1 MNAPFANPAAGAT
14 TGNVTDAAHR
24 AVSIR
29 VWDLPTRV
37 FHWSLVACFAGAW
50 LTAESER
57 WRDVHVMLGYTLIG
71 LVAFRVLWGFA
82 GSRYAR
88 FRSFLFG
95 PAAVWRYLRSILS
108 GTPQHFSGHNPVGAL
123 AIFALLG
130 LGVLASL
137 SGVVVYEDI
146 GGEWLEEVH
155 ELAAAAMLALAGM
168 HVAGVV
174 ASGALHRENLVR
186 SMVSGWKRG
195 HPDDGIPGMRTVAG
209 VLLLAVVAWFWW
221 AW

>member
-37 FHWSLVACFAGAW
+37 FHWSLVSCFAGAW

-123 AIFALLG
+123 AIFVLLG

-137 SGVVVYEDI
+137 SGVVVYEDV
-146 GGEWLEEVH
+146 GGEWL
-155 ELAAAAMLALAGM
+155 G
-168 HVAGVV
+168 GRSR
-174 ASGALHRENLVR
+174 ASGSLQAR
-186 SMVSGWKRG
+186 
-195 HPDDGIPGMRTVAG
+195 
-209 VLLLAVVAWFWW
+209 
-221 AW
+221 

>member
-137 SGVVVYEDI
+137 SGVVVYEDV

>member
-14 TGNVTDAAHR
+14 TGNVADAAHR

-37 FHWSLVACFAGAW
+37 FHWGLVSCFAGAW

-137 SGVVVYEDI
+137 SGVVVYEDV

-209 VLLLAVVAWFWW
+209 VLLLAAVAWFWW